1 MDRGRLIV
9 RHIVRT
15 THFLR
20 IIITEVIDAVLP
32 PHARTLRT
40 KERSFEDIPLYV
52 ATHELLDARITTL
65 MDYRKSEVQDLIR
78 SLKFDGNE
86 YAAHLCALV
95 LTDYLREEI
104 ATIRAFSPR
113 PIYIIPLPL
122 HESRLRERGF
132 NQIELVLKRLPEEFR
147 NGTLATVNSALIR
160 IRSTPRQTHLARV
173 ERIRNVRG
181 AFTVPDPTAIR
192 HAHVFLIDD
201 VTTTGAT
208 LANAMKPLVKAKAE
222 VTLIALA
229 RA

>member
-1 MDRGRLIV
+1 MNWGRLLLLARSIV
-9 RHIVRT
+9 
-15 THFLR
+15 
-20 IIITEVIDAVLP
+20 TEVLDALLP

-40 KERSFEDIPLYV
+40 KGRGFADIPLHV
-52 ATHELLDARITTL
+52 TTHELLDTKIVTL
-65 MDYRKSEVQDLIR
+65 MDYRKGEVQDLIR
-78 SLKFDGNE
+78 SLKYDGNE
-86 YAAHLCALV
+86 YAAHLCATM

-104 ATIRAFSPR
+104 ANIRAFSPR

-122 HESRLRERGF
+122 HESRERERGF
-132 NQIELVLKRLPEEFR
+132 NQIELVMKRLPTEFR
-147 NGTLATVNSALIR
+147 DSTLATVNHALIR
-160 IRSTPRQTHLARV
+160 SRATPRQTHLPRA

-181 AFTVPDPTAIR
+181 AFTVPDPDLIR
-192 HAHVFLIDD
+192 HAHVFLVDD

>member
-1 MDRGRLIV
+1 MDWGRLAYFA
-9 RHIVRT
+9 RT
-15 THFLR
+15 IL
-20 IIITEVIDAVLP
+20 TEVLDAILP

-40 KERSFEDIPLYV
+40 KDRAFEDIPLTIAV
-52 ATHELLDARITTL
+52 HELLGTRITTL
-65 MDYRKSEVQDLIR
+65 MDYRKTAVQDLIR
-78 SLKFDGNE
+78 SLKYDGNE

-95 LTDYLREEI
+95 LADYLCEEI

-122 HESRLRERGF
+122 HQSRQKERGF
-132 NQIELVLKRLPEEFR
+132 NQIELVLKRLPQEFR
-147 NGTLATVNSALIR
+147 DGTLATVSMALIR
-160 IRSTPRQTHLARV
+160 SRATPRQTHLARA

-181 AFTVPDPTAIR
+181 AFTVPDAAVIR
-192 HAHVFLIDD
+192 RAHVFLIDD

-222 VTLIALA
+222 VTLLALA